1 MKTNLLNFGRFTGR
15 LCSHA
20 LISATLVL
28 GMSLTE
34 GDKEETTRPTKKEDR
49 STISWDVNE
58 YKIKSQSVLTL
69 ALTNSL
75 GTGKTQILTGCY
87 SSGTISLY
95 EQTKKGLK
103 QLRSIGKVNG
113 SITDIKLMSMGGSLN
128 KAVVAQE
135 EKGTIR
141 IYDLKKD
148 MPPMTLF
155 HGAHGVN
162 TVEIADLDGDGLG
175 DIIPISYTGETN
187 IWFQNDRHNGFM
199 KRNLPSHKKAVSAI
213 RVVDFDQDG
222 DQDILLASD
231 HDKMISFFSNDGTGN
246 FVELAIE
253 DGIEGVLDM
262 VVVDMNLDGS
272 LDLAYVSHSEK
283 TVQLLLNKE
292 SGFDRKSVSTKL
304 RSLNNIKVIDLGNN
318 GRPDLIVSSFDDDAI
333 RLIENA
339 ESGLREHQLKAS
351 IISPTDIAIKTD
363 SEVGKTMIYVSS
375 MMKNRVYAI
384 DVEVTD

>member
-1 MKTNLLNFGRFTGR
+1 MKTNLLNFGRSKGR

-20 LISATLVL
+20 LISAALIL
-28 GMSLTE
+28 GISLPE
-34 GDKEETTRPTKKEDR
+34 GGKKENTR
-49 STISWDVNE
+49 STDKKDRNSISWDVNE

-95 EQTKKGLK
+95 EQSEKGLK
-103 QLRSIGKVNG
+103 QLRSVGKVKG

-135 EKGTIR
+135 ERGTIQ
-141 IYDLKKD
+141 IFDLKND
-148 MPPMTLF
+148 VPPTTLF

-175 DIIPISYTGETN
+175 DIIPISYSGETN

-199 KRNLPSHKKAVSAI
+199 KRNLPSYKKKVSAI
-213 RVVDFDQDG
+213 KVADFDQDG

-231 HDKMISFFSNDGTGN
+231 HDKMISFLSNDGSGN
-246 FVELAIE
+246 FVELAVE

-262 VVVDMNLDGS
+262 AVVDMNLDGA
-272 LDLAYVSHSEK
+272 LDLVYVSHAEK
-283 TVQLLLNKE
+283 TVQLLLNKA
-292 SGFDRKSVSTKL
+292 SGFERKNVSTKL
-304 RSLNNIKVIDLGNN
+304 RSLNNIKVIDIRND

-339 ESGLREHQLKAS
+339 ESGLREHQLKAT
-351 IISPTDIAIKTD
+351 IISPTDIAIKAD
-363 SEVGKTMIYVSS
+363 REIGKTMIYVSS
-375 MMKNRVYAI
+375 MVKNRVYAI
-384 DVEVTD
+384 DLEVTD